1 MKNEIIN
8 IELYSD
14 LKKIF
19 EESRKIIINN
29 VNTIMI
35 QTYGVLE
42 KELLKKNKKVI

>member
-14 LKKIF
+14 LKKII

-35 QTYGVLE
+35 QTYWSIGKRIVE
-42 KELLKKNKKVI
+42 EE